1 MDAHNLAISAFQ
13 HWEEVVS
20 FDEEAYL
27 ITGSSNV
34 SSDPCNSSSPK
45 TEGLNA
51 CKFLSCERISGFD
64 YAPANA
70 SSPDIISSIYSTG
83 DVSGLDDY
91 TLHSIENMGLRYN
104 QTLSFPSQVANSM
117 ICDARSMSQDF
128 FDEDHLQFF
137 DSDCPL
143 PSHSTNFDSQAD
155 LQCAVNEFL
164 LKPSAVAI
172 ANAQKRW
179 KKLFSVLKWFWVRK
193 IVVMRRTR
201 QREIQRW

>member
-20 FDEEAYL
+20 FDEEAYF
-27 ITGSSNV
+27 IAGSSHV
-34 SSDPCNSSSPK
+34 SSAPCNSSSPK
-45 TEGLNA
+45 TEGSNT
-51 CKFLSCERISGFD
+51 CRFLSCERIGGYD
-64 YAPANA
+64 YAQPNA

-83 DVSGLDDY
+83 VVSSLDDY
-91 TLHSIENMGLRYN
+91 TLHGIENMGLGYD

-117 ICDARSMSQDF
+117 IGDARSMSQDF

-143 PSHSTNFDSQAD
+143 PSQSTNFESQAD
-155 LQCAVNEFL
+155 LHCAVNEFL
-164 LKPSAVAI
+164 LKPS
-172 ANAQKRW
+172 NAQKRW

-193 IVVMRRTR
+193 IVAMRRTR